1 MSIDNLLKAL
11 DDEYKAYSFYFSAS
25 EFGAPFTNLLE
36 AEANH
41 INAIIFHLNELG
53 VQIPAN
59 PYSFATPK
67 SFEEAAAIAL
77 QNEQANVELYNTLVT
92 NENDTQIIDTFY
104 RLQAASYNNH
114 IPSLQNAL
122 NLNQNNNLLEQ
133 LNQGKTLINE
143 TAIMVNKLKDGSLGQ
158 DELEGFLGKLN
169 YSLVGGAII
178 GAFSVIIANELLNKN
193 KE

>member
-11 DDEYKAYSFYFSAS
+11 DDEYKAYSFYFGAS

-53 VQIPAN
+53 AQIPAN

-67 SFEEAAAIAL
+67 SFEEAATIAL
-77 QNEQANVELYNTLVT
+77 QNEQANVELYNTLVA
-92 NENDTQIIDTFY
+92 NEGNPQIIDTFY

-114 IPSLQNAL
+114 IPALQNAL

-158 DELEGFLGKLN
+158 DELEGFLSKLN

>member
-67 SFEEAAAIAL
+67 SFEEAAVIAL

-92 NENDTQIIDTFY
+92 NENDAQIIDTFY

-114 IPSLQNAL
+114 IPALQNAL

>member
-25 EFGAPFTNLLE
+25 EFGTPFTNLLE

-41 INAIIFHLNELG
+41 INALIYHLNLLNA
-53 VQIPAN
+53 QIPAN
-59 PYSFATPK
+59 PYSFTTPT
-67 SFEEAAAIAL
+67 SVFEAAEFAL
-77 QNEQANVELYNTLVT
+77 QNELANIELYNKLTA
-92 NENDTQIIDTFY
+92 NESDPQVLDTFY

-114 IPSLQNAL
+114 IPAL
-122 NLNQNNNLLEQ
+122 KNVINLAQNNKLLDQ
-133 LNQGKTLINE
+133 LTQGKALIDE
-143 TAIMVNKLKDGSLGQ
+143 TAVMVGRLRDGTLSQ

-169 YSLVGGAII
+169 YSLVGGAIV
-178 GAFSVIIANELLNKN
+178 GAFGVIIANELLNKN

>member
-53 VQIPAN
+53 AQIPAN
-59 PYSFATPK
+59 PYSFTTPK
-67 SFEEAAAIAL
+67 SFEEAAVIAL

-92 NENDTQIIDTFY
+92 NENDAQIIDTFY

-169 YSLVGGAII
+169 YSLVGGVI
-178 GAFSVIIANELLNKN
+178 GAFGVIIANELLNKN

>member
-67 SFEEAAAIAL
+67 SFEEAVAIAL

-92 NENDTQIIDTFY
+92 NENDAQIIDTFY

-178 GAFSVIIANELLNKN
+178 GAFGVIIVNELLNKN

>member
-67 SFEEAAAIAL
+67 SFKEAAAIAL
-77 QNEQANVELYNTLVT
+77 QNEQANVELYNTLIK
-92 NENDTQIIDTFY
+92 NESDAQIIDTFY

-114 IPSLQNAL
+114 IPALQNAL

-158 DELEGFLGKLN
+158 DELEGFLNKLN

>member
-1 MSIDNLLKAL
+1 MSINNLLKAL

-53 VQIPAN
+53 AQIPAN
-59 PYSFATPK
+59 PYSFTTPK
-67 SFEEAAAIAL
+67 SFEEAATIAL

-92 NENDTQIIDTFY
+92 NENDAQIIDTFY

-114 IPSLQNAL
+114 IPALQNAL

-158 DELEGFLGKLN
+158 DELEGFLSKLN

>member
-67 SFEEAAAIAL
+67 SFEEAVAIAL

-92 NENDTQIIDTFY
+92 NENDAQIIDTFY

>member
-53 VQIPAN
+53 AQIPAN
-59 PYSFATPK
+59 PYSFATTK
-67 SFEEAAAIAL
+67 SFEEAAVIAL

-92 NENDTQIIDTFY
+92 NENDAQIIDTFY

-178 GAFSVIIANELLNKN
+178 GAFGVIIVNELLNKN

>member
-1 MSIDNLLKAL
+1 MSIDNLLRAL
-11 DDEYKAYSFYFSAS
+11 DDEYKAYSFYFASS
-25 EFGAPFTNLLE
+25 EFGQPFINLLE

-41 INAIIFHLNELG
+41 INAITFHLNSLQA
-53 VQIPAN
+53 QIPAN
-59 PYSFATPK
+59 PYSFNRPA
-67 SFEEAAAIAL
+67 SFEEAINTAL
-77 QNEQANVELYNTLVT
+77 ANELANVELYNALSA
-92 NENDTQIIDTFY
+92 NESDPQVLDTFY

>member
-25 EFGAPFTNLLE
+25 EFGAPFT
-36 AEANH
+36 
-41 INAIIFHLNELG
+41 
-53 VQIPAN
+53 
-59 PYSFATPK
+59 
-67 SFEEAAAIAL
+67 
-77 QNEQANVELYNTLVT
+77 
-92 NENDTQIIDTFY
+92 
-104 RLQAASYNNH
+104 
-114 IPSLQNAL
+114 
-122 NLNQNNNLLEQ
+122 NLLEQ

-169 YSLVGGAII
+169 YSLVGGAIM
-178 GAFSVIIANELLNKN
+178 GAFSVIIVNELLNKN

>member
-25 EFGAPFTNLLE
+25 EFGTPFTNLLE

-41 INAIIFHLNELG
+41 INALIYHLNLLNA
-53 VQIPAN
+53 QIPAN
-59 PYSFATPK
+59 PYSFTTPT
-67 SFEEAAAIAL
+67 SAFEAAEFAL
-77 QNEQANVELYNTLVT
+77 QNELANIELYNKLTA
-92 NENDTQIIDTFY
+92 NESDPQVLDTFY

-114 IPSLQNAL
+114 IPAL
-122 NLNQNNNLLEQ
+122 KNVINLAQNNKLLDQ
-133 LNQGKTLINE
+133 LTQGKALIDE
-143 TAIMVNKLKDGSLGQ
+143 TAVMVGRLRDGTLSQ

-169 YSLVGGAII
+169 YSLVGGAIV
-178 GAFSVIIANELLNKN
+178 GAFGVIIANELLNKN

>member
-67 SFEEAAAIAL
+67 SFEEAATTAL
-77 QNEQANVELYNTLVT
+77 QNEQANVELYNTLVA
-92 NENDTQIIDTFY
+92 NESNLQIIDTFY

-114 IPSLQNAL
+114 IPALQNAL

-143 TAIMVNKLKDGSLGQ
+143 TAVMVNRLKDGSLSQ